1 MPAWNRSL
9 VSKKRPSKVTACYD
23 MMLLA
28 LGPRKSEGDAAKT
41 EVKEEKVEVKEE
53 VKTEVKDEPMPEVKE
68 ECKLRTLEDV
78 TAEHI
83 LISAGA

>member
-9 VSKKRPSKVTACYD
+9 VSKKRPPKATVCYKVIDAPG
-23 MMLLA
+23 A
-28 LGPRKSEGDAAKT
+28 FGPRKSEDAAKT

-68 ECKLRTLEDV
+68 EN
-78 TAEHI
+78 
-83 LISAGA
+83 GAN